1 MQPLRVAVPNGFNGQ
16 YERFAF
22 LLPGAT
28 LVPYDAENRNT
39 ATLRPDLP
47 SAERLDYLLERFDAV
62 VWLEG
67 DVSQTQVACLP
78 RCEVLAQRWHVKSRH
93 RVGEVTL
100 SNVWQAQQWL
110 FGKELLI
117 VSNP

>member
-1 MQPLRVAVPNGFNGQ
+1 VPNGFNGQ

-28 LVPYDAENRNT
+28 LVPYDAESRNS

-67 DVSQTQVACLP
+67 DASQTQVACLP

-93 RVGEVTL
+93 RAGEVTL

-117 VSNP
+117 VSKP